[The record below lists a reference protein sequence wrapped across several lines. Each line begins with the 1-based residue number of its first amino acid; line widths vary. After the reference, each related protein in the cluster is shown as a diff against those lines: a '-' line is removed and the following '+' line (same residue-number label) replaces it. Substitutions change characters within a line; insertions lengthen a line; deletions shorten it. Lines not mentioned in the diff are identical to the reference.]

1 METLSKMIDAVISQD
16 KDGFVDSFSQEF
28 LNRVNEKVYDI
39 HRTVSKNLLGPEGV
53 IVEPELEENTE
64 ETDSEINETLLRHAI
79 PVITFK
85 SIEEAK
91 NARKQMVK
99 NGMCESC
106 ITQRS
111 EKLHFDIEAIDE
123 NVWPNVYFTVKEI
136 SENIHY
142 DPYHEFAYF
151 IKEALED
158 GEVEFELADGSIARI
173 TSEMAQQITRVHD
186 VLSGKNQEIFRD
198 NATLSEESF
207 EQMMN
212 FVKNAIENLDEELVS
227 KEPDNINYDHWSRKD
242 NQARVRANRVN
253 AARKAGTQP
262 SWGDMAYSSDPEHR
276 EKANKAI
283 PGGKK

>member
-16 KDGFVDSFSQEF
+16 KDEFVDSFSQEF

-85 SIEEAK
+85 TIEEAK
-91 NARKQMVK
+91 IARKQMVK

-111 EKLHFDIEAIDE
+111 EKLHFDIETIDE
-123 NVWPNVYFTVKEI
+123 NVWPDVYFTVKEI
-136 SENIHY
+136 SEDTHY

-158 GEVEFELADGSIARI
+158 GEVEFELADGSTARI

-212 FVKNAIENLDEELVS
+212 FVENAIENLNDGNNFQDE
-227 KEPDNINYDHWSRKD
+227 KEIDYDKDREKNMANI
-242 NQARVRANRVN
+242 RANRVN
-253 AARKAGTQP
+253 AARKAGKQP
-262 SWGDMAYSSDPEHR
+262 SFGDMYGSSDPKHR
-276 EKANKAI
+276 ATADRI
-283 PGGKK
+283 APGPR